1 MSNCACFGS
10 LWYALFWRHGKF
22 SKLKTDRIVEKGFD
36 MKCYV
41 CEKPALVERRTTGYV
56 VVNCQYC
63 DSYKIS
69 TILIDLMQG
78 RKFPTHI
85 MRKLLDER
93 RGKLASTEPEPAIES
108 WDEDL
113 LEVIDD

>member
-1 MSNCACFGS
+1 
-10 LWYALFWRHGKF
+10 
-22 SKLKTDRIVEKGFD
+22 

-41 CEKPALVERRTTGYV
+41 CEKPASVERRTKVYV

-63 DSYKIS
+63 GSYKIS
-69 TILIDLMQG
+69 KILIDLMQG
-78 RKFPTHI
+78 RKFPTHK

-93 RGKLASTEPEPAIES
+93 RAKLASTEPEPIIES

-113 LEVIDD
+113 LEVVDD